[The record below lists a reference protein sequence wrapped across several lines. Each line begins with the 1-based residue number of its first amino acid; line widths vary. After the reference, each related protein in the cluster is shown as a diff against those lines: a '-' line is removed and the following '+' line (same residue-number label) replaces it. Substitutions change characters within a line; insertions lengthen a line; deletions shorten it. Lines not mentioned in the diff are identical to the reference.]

1 MIYTFNT
8 DLKKRLVAFAKK
20 HPDLCMLTV
29 ADTDFGSVT
38 YEIQMSRISTRPVT
52 PFSEERPKAASERA
66 KKHGS
71 NNRKKGNNQL

>member
-1 MIYTFNT
+1 
-8 DLKKRLVAFAKK
+8 
-20 HPDLCMLTV
+20 MLTV